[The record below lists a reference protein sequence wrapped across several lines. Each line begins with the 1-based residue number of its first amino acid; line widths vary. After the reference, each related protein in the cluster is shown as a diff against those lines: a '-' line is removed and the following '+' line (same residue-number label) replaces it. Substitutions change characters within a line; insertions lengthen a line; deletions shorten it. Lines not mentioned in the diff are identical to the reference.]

1 MVNTNVIGA
10 AGVITLVKV
19 NATNLTT
26 LAGRLRHARARLGWT
41 QQQLADAAGVTQ
53 GAIGNLESQ
62 SRHQPRDLLA
72 IASAL
77 GVSAVWLD
85 KGEGAMLTEYP
96 ALRGDVKDL
105 AQLIEE
111 RLSEYQVAKIKEMVL
126 AFGSASEEAPA
137 PKPPKRK

>member
-1 MVNTNVIGA
+1 MVNTNVIPRSGA
-10 AGVITLVKV
+10 ITVV
-19 NATNLTT
+19 TTRATSLAT
-26 LAGRLRHARARLGWT
+26 LAGRLRHARGLKGWT

-85 KGEGAMLTEYP
+85 KGEGDMLAEYP

-111 RLSEYQVAKIKEMVL
+111 RLTEYQVAKIKEMVL
-126 AFGSASEEAPA
+126 AFGVGPEAPDP
-137 PKPPKRK
+137 PKAPKRK